1 MQSLDPSIL
10 IGSKV
15 TDGFNANGDILCN
28 ILDP

>member
-1 MQSLDPSIL
+1 MQPLAPAVL

-15 TDGFNANGDILCN
+15 TDGFNARGDFWCN